1 LHFNLIPKAKG
12 DIKFIDS
19 ASEDAFFNFVEQDS
33 YLKANKGKYAEANAA
48 LSPWVNSFDLR
59 LLREYYFKVGGRT
72 NTLQFSMDF
81 INVGNMLNSE
91 WGVEKTTISLVGVKF
106 LKYEGKMLTMFL
118 LTHLKLVVNTQ
129 LVHTIITQ
137 TLIKPGDFK

>member
-1 LHFNLIPKAKG
+1 MNGDGIAADLIYIQKRK
-12 DIKFIDS
+12 DIKFIDG

-81 INVGNMLNSE
+81 INVGN
-91 WGVEKTTISLVGVKF
+91 IC
-106 LKYEGKMLTMFL
+106 
-118 LTHLKLVVNTQ
+118 
-129 LVHTIITQ
+129 
-137 TLIKPGDFK
+137 

>member
-1 LHFNLIPKAKG
+1 
-12 DIKFIDS
+12 
-19 ASEDAFFNFVEQDS
+19 
-33 YLKANKGKYAEANAA
+33 
-48 LSPWVNSFDLR
+48 
-59 LLREYYFKVGGRT
+59 
-72 NTLQFSMDF
+72 MDF

-91 WGVEKTTISLVGVKF
+91 WGVEKNNNISGRGQI

-118 LTHLKLVVNTQ
+118 LTHLIKLVVNTQ